1 MKSALLFIAALL
13 FPLSMKAQLY
23 TGLSGLLHVPSA
35 DMLPSGTA
43 RIGGYYL
50 NRHFTP
56 DAREA
61 FSYAGEKYNTADFY
75 LSFAPFSWIELGY
88 TFTLLKALASAGD
101 DKPKYSQKDRYFS
114 IKLSPLREGRYWP
127 SVAVGANDFLNTPTK
142 TAKLMSGGS
151 SEFFKNYYVA
161 ATKHFDV
168 RGEVLS
174 LSLAWRYW
182 PNEDNRKWQGVVGG
196 ITYNP
201 SFAPGLRVIAEYTGD
216 DINVGAEYLLLHHL
230 FLQVCLQNGKYL
242 SAGLCYQ
249 TNLLG
254 RE

>member
-1 MKSALLFIAALL
+1 MKKGLLLILL
-13 FPLSMKAQLY
+13 LVPLSAPAQLY
-23 TGLSGLLHVPSA
+23 TGLSGLLHTPSA
-35 DMLPSGTA
+35 DMLPQGTA
-43 RIGGYYL
+43 RVGGYYM
-50 NRHFTP
+50 NRYFTP
-56 DAREA
+56 DAKDA

-75 LSFAPFSWIELGY
+75 LSFTPFGWIELGY

-101 DKPKYSQKDRYFS
+101 ENPKYSQKDRYFS

-127 SVAVGANDFLNTPTK
+127 AVAIGANDFLNTPTK
-142 TAKLMSGGS
+142 TAKLMSGGN
-151 SEFFKNYYVA
+151 SEYFKNYYVA

-174 LSLAWRYW
+174 VNLAYRYW
-182 PNEDNRKWQGVVGG
+182 PNADNKKWQGVVGG

-201 SFAPGLRVIAEYTGD
+201 SFAPHLRVIAEYTGD
-216 DINVGAEYLLLHHL
+216 DVNLGAEYLLLRHL

-254 RE
+254 KD